1 MVMFLKR
8 IDMDDSINTSPQ
20 VVTEE
25 QRQKYKEIRNELLI
39 KIINLIDPKTA
50 KKTTSPNIKCILEN
64 ANLIKNIKLILNG
77 NGLMR
82 SQAIKENRFLNQILN
97 KLTVIKKKNEPI
109 AKKIEKIVIVG
120 KNIEALVKTLKEVDD
135 IIENKN
141 SYQSE
146 VFDKLQDRVKNEMVT
161 ITSYLN
167 LLIKR
172 NILTKSQ
179 NLEDIRKKLNE
190 FLDNNDSAVTDYKE
204 RSKEEKE
211 AMWKQYKLMHPNAD
225 LTVNPFDQVN

>member
-1 MVMFLKR
+1 MFLKR